1 MSLTLTLTVMLT
13 TIVALTDLQ
22 RQHEARRHVN
32 VAKSLFMVFNKCNN
46 SRIPKVTNKTRA
58 LENNNNNNNEKAV
71 QRKQTLT
78 TALTTNTT
86 TINNKWAA
94 TMQIPNENDVIAALI
109 QKPPNSC
116 FEKTQKNQGDCEPT
130 YAEALKTARVTL
142 VLGVSKVKLVD
153 IQDSIMVLNGL
164 KKPLAFTVVMIS
176 PGQLIADS
184 KDNSTAKQITKTA
197 TNLSD
202 WSVVKLTTVAGED
215 IHPTHN
221 FTVLDNGKLTL

>member
-1 MSLTLTLTVMLT
+1 M
-13 TIVALTDLQ
+13 
-22 RQHEARRHVN
+22 
-32 VAKSLFMVFNKCNN
+32 
-46 SRIPKVTNKTRA
+46 
-58 LENNNNNNNEKAV
+58 
-71 QRKQTLT
+71 
-78 TALTTNTT
+78 
-86 TINNKWAA
+86 
-94 TMQIPNENDVIAALI
+94 
-109 QKPPNSC
+109 
-116 FEKTQKNQGDCEPT
+116 
-130 YAEALKTARVTL
+130 
-142 VLGVSKVKLVD
+142 KLVD

>member
-1 MSLTLTLTVMLT
+1 M
-13 TIVALTDLQ
+13 LQ
-22 RQHEARRHVN
+22 RCQCCR
-32 VAKSLFMVFNKCNN
+32 CNN

-116 FEKTQKNQGDCEPT
+116 LWYIKIEGSERAQARKKSQQACIQKDMKMAKKVF
-130 YAEALKTARVTL
+130 YF
-142 VLGVSKVKLVD
+142 VLTW
-153 IQDSIMVLNGL
+153 MN
-164 KKPLAFTVVMIS
+164 
-176 PGQLIADS
+176 
-184 KDNSTAKQITKTA
+184 
-197 TNLSD
+197 
-202 WSVVKLTTVAGED
+202 
-215 IHPTHN
+215 
-221 FTVLDNGKLTL
+221 